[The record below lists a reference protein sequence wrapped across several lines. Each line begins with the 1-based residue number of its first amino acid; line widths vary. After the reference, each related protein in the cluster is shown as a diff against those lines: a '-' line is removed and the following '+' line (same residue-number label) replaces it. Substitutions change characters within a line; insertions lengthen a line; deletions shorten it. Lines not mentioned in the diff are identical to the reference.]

1 MRALIV
7 FAIACGGKPAP
18 KPPPP
23 EPASTV
29 LARKLDDDMTILAD
43 LAHRHAADCIALV
56 TQLRPHVDQMKA
68 HAAEVATMMSDPIQ
82 GKALKTALAGY
93 ETKAAGRTDAIAKD
107 LGAAYLGC
115 QDATAKLGIERAIA
129 DIPTY

>member
-18 KPPPP
+18 RPPPP

-29 LARKLDDDMTILAD
+29 LARTLDEDLTILAD
-43 LAHRHAADCIALV
+43 LAHRHAADCVALV
-56 TQLRPHVDQMKA
+56 AQLRPHVDRMKA
-68 HAAEVATMMSDPIQ
+68 HAAEVSAMMSDPI
-82 GKALKTALAGY
+82 KAKELKAALAGY
-93 ETKAAGRTDAIAKD
+93 EAKAAGRTDAIAKD

-115 QDATAKLGIERAIA
+115 QDATAKTGIERAIA